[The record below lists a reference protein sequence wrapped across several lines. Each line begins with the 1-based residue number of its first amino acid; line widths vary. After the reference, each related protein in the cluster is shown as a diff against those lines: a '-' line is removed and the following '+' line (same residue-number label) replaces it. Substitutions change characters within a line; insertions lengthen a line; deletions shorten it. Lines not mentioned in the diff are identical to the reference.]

1 MHTPFSVENS
11 NARAVTAERTTI
23 VSIFV
28 NIVVIAVQ
36 LAAGLLAH
44 SQALV
49 ADAFHSLAD
58 LVSDGVVLITHRRAA
73 ALPDYDHNYGHYRY
87 ETVASLFLGV
97 ILCVVGLG
105 MLWRA
110 GERIAHLEQIPAVH
124 VSALGVAVL
133 ILAVKEVLFRYMLRT
148 ARREG
153 SALLTANAWHARS
166 DAASSLVV
174 ALGILGNLAGY
185 RWLDPLAAAIVG
197 FMIGVL
203 GGRFAW
209 NALQDLSDRALAA
222 EQVEQI
228 RAVLLATPGVRGVH
242 DLRTRKTG
250 DRALVDVHL
259 LVDAR
264 ISVSE
269 GHYVA
274 ESARAALRR
283 DSGVADALVHID
295 PENDAIVTPPPAG
308 LPTHD
313 QLFQAACAAFHDPV
327 LQVDSISAHYLDG
340 AVDVE
345 LRLRPLPGRLLDSET
360 LVRCRDPERRADLT
374 RQLGVRQVR
383 LLCRLD

>member
-1 MHTPFSVENS
+1 MHTSSPVENP
-11 NARAVTAERTTI
+11 NPRTATAERTTVI
-23 VSIFV
+23 SIFV

-36 LAAGLLAH
+36 LAAGILAH

-49 ADAFHSLAD
+49 ADAVHSLAD
-58 LVSDGVVLITHRRAA
+58 LLSDGVVLVAHRRAA
-73 ALPDYDHNYGHYRY
+73 ALPDQDHNYGHRRY
-87 ETVASLFLGV
+87 ETVASLFLGA
-97 ILCVVGLG
+97 ILCVVGVG

-110 GERIAHLEQIPAVH
+110 SERIAHLDQIPAVH
-124 VSALGVAVL
+124 VGALVVAVL
-133 ILAVKEVLFRYMLRT
+133 VLVAKETLFRYMLRV

-197 FMIGVL
+197 LMIGML

-209 NALQDLSDRALAA
+209 NALQDLSDRALDP
-222 EQVEQI
+222 EQVERI
-228 RAVLLATPGVRGVH
+228 RAVLLATPGVRGIH

-283 DSGVADALVHID
+283 DTGVADALVHID
-295 PENDAIVTPPPAG
+295 PENDAVVAPPPAG
-308 LPTHD
+308 LPTHE
-313 QLFQAACAAFHDPV
+313 QLLQAARTAFQDPV
-327 LQVDSISAHYLDG
+327 LQVDSIGVHYLEG

-345 LRLRPLPGRLLDSET
+345 LRLRPMPGRVLDSEA
-360 LVRCRDPERRADLT
+360 LARCRDPERLADLT
-374 RQLGVRQVR
+374 RQLRVSRVR